1 MGNVLGVATHASDM
15 THQRTSLQVRAHP
28 LVLGTVLFL
37 ASELMFFAALFA
49 SYYALR
55 ANSATWPP
63 PGVHPDVVE
72 GAVGT
77 LLLFVSSLAMVL
89 ATRAMD
95 RKRNVAARWWTGCAI
110 LAACAFIGLS
120 VHGYTQDPFTIA
132 SNAYGSI
139 YYTLTGFHL
148 LHVTAGVGIL
158 LALLIGM
165 RSPALR
171 AYHRQG
177 AEAMTY
183 YWHFVF
189 IVWLGI
195 FGTVFLVR

>member
-1 MGNVLGVATHASDM
+1 M
-15 THQRTSLQVRAHP
+15 
-28 LVLGTVLFL
+28 LGTVLFL
-37 ASELMFFAALFA
+37 ASEMMFFAALFA
-49 SYYALR
+49 SYFALR
-55 ANSATWPP
+55 ARSGTWPP
-63 PGVHPDVVE
+63 SGVHLDVAE
-72 GAVGT
+72 ASVGT
-77 LLLFVSSLAMVL
+77 ALLFVSSLVMVL

-95 RKRNVAARWWTGCAI
+95 RNRYVAARWWTGCAI
-110 LAACAFIGLS
+110 IAAATFIALS
-120 VHGYTQDPFTIA
+120 LHGYSQNPFTIA
-132 SNAYGSI
+132 TNAYGSI

-165 RSPALR
+165 RNPALR

-189 IVWLGI
+189 IVWVGI
-195 FGTVFLVR
+195 YGSVYLIQ